1 MHRELEVRN
10 PRTGENDYTIQPPTD
25 TELESVALEL
35 RSNQLAWA
43 NADIEHRCS
52 VLTAWVEDLLDPIDG
67 LSGELINA
75 LAADTGRFLLAMVE
89 VQGIRNIVMG
99 AVAIAPMLVSDAEE
113 RDSLTE
119 GVGLLR
125 QRVPYQLAGVIS
137 PWNFPL
143 LLSMLDAIPALV
155 AGCAVIVKP
164 SEVTPRFV
172 APLQDSIGRHPQ
184 LNGIFRV
191 IIGDGQ
197 TGATLVENVDIIA
210 FTGSVATGRKVAEA
224 AARNF
229 IPALLELGGKDPAI
243 ILPSADMD
251 AAAKAVLR
259 ASVQATGQACQSLER
274 VYVHRD
280 KIDEFVGAL
289 TTRAEQ
295 VELNYPDI
303 RQGHI
308 GPLIF
313 SRQAE
318 IILDHLEDA
327 VKNGA
332 TILCGGEI
340 ETHGGGKWILPTVLT
355 NVNHSMKV
363 MREET
368 FGPLIPVMAYDTIDE
383 VINLANDSGYGLSA
397 AVFGQDIEQAKAVA
411 SKINAGAIGINDGA
425 VTVDVH
431 DASHDSFGYSGM
443 GQSRMGLTGMT
454 RFTREKALIV
464 RRNEAQGIESLDER
478 LLSQ

>member
-1 MHRELEVRN
+1 MSRELAIRN
-10 PRTGENDYTIQPPTD
+10 PRSGENDYTIQPPSD
-25 TELESVALEL
+25 TELESMAAEL
-35 RSNQLAWA
+35 RGNQPEWA
-43 NADIEHRCS
+43 NADIGHRCAA
-52 VLTAWVEDLLDPIDG
+52 VTAWAEDLLDPAES

-75 LAADTGRFLLAMVE
+75 LATDTGRFLVAMVE
-89 VQGIRNIVMG
+89 AQSIRNIVMG
-99 AVAIAPMLVSDAEE
+99 WAGLAPMLLADSEE
-113 RDSLTE
+113 RDSITE
-119 GVGLLR
+119 GVGLFG

-172 APLQDSIGRHPQ
+172 KPLQDSIARHPE
-184 LNGIFRV
+184 LNGVFR
-191 IIGDGQ
+191 IIAGDGE
-197 TGATLVENVDIIA
+197 TGATLVDNVDIIA

-243 ILPSADMD
+243 VLPSADID
-251 AAAKAVLR
+251 SAAKAVLR
-259 ASVQATGQACQSLER
+259 SSVQATGQACQSLER
-274 VYVHRD
+274 IYVHKD
-280 KIDEFVGAL
+280 QIDDFVSAL
-289 TTRAEQ
+289 TEKAAQ

-313 SRQAE
+313 ARQAD
-318 IILDHLEDA
+318 IIRDHLEDA
-327 VKNGA
+327 VQKGA

-340 ETHGGGKWILPTVLT
+340 ENHGGGNWILPTVLT
-355 NVNHSMKV
+355 GVDHSMKV

-368 FGPLIPVMAYDTIDE
+368 FGPLLPVMAYDTVDAAID
-383 VINLANDSGYGLSA
+383 LANDSDYGLSA
-397 AVFGQDIEQAKAVA
+397 AVFGEDLDEAKAVA
-411 SKINAGAIGINDGA
+411 RKINAGAVGINDGA

-431 DASHDSFGYSGM
+431 DAAHDSFGYSGI
-443 GQSRMGLTGMT
+443 GQARMGMTGLT
-454 RFTREKALIV
+454 RFTREKALVV

-478 LLSQ
+478 LLQ

>member
-1 MHRELEVRN
+1 MERELAVRN
-10 PRTGENDYTIQPPTD
+10 PRTGENDYTIQPPSN
-25 TELESVALEL
+25 TELESIAAEL
-35 RSNQLAWA
+35 RGNQTEWA
-43 NADIEHRCS
+43 NADTGHRCA
-52 VLTAWVEDLLDPIDG
+52 VVTTWAEDLLDPTGDLG
-67 LSGELINA
+67 GELISA
-75 LAADTGRFLLAMVE
+75 LATDTGRFLVSMVE
-89 VQGIRNIVMG
+89 AQSIRNVVLG
-99 AVAIAPMLVSDAEE
+99 WAGLAPMLLADSEE
-113 RDSLTE
+113 RDSMTE
-119 GVGLLR
+119 GVGLFG

-172 APLQDSIGRHPQ
+172 KPLQESIGRHPE
-184 LNGIFRV
+184 LAGVFRV
-191 IIGDGQ
+191 IVGDGQ
-197 TGATLVENVDIIA
+197 TGAALVDKVDVVA

-243 ILPSADMD
+243 VLPSADLD
-251 AAAKAVLR
+251 ATAKAILR
-259 ASVQATGQACQSLER
+259 SSVQATGQACQSLER
-274 VYVHRD
+274 IYVHKD
-280 KIDEFVGAL
+280 QIDEFVAL
-289 TTRAEQ
+289 LSTKVAQ

-313 SRQAE
+313 DGQADV
-318 IILDHLEDA
+318 IRDHLEDA
-327 VKNGA
+327 VKKGA
-332 TILCGGEI
+332 TIVCGGKI
-340 ETHGGGKWILPTVLT
+340 ENHGGGDWILPTVLT

-363 MREET
+363 MQDET
-368 FGPLIPVMAYDTIDE
+368 FGPLIPVMAYDDVTE
-383 VINLANDSGYGLSA
+383 AINLANDSSYGLSA
-397 AVFGQDIEQAKAVA
+397 AVFGQDVEEAKAVA

-431 DASHDSFGYSGM
+431 DAAHDSFGYSGM
-443 GQSRMGLTGMT
+443 GQARMGLTGLT

-464 RRNEAQGIESLDER
+464 RRNDAQGIESLDER
-478 LLSQ
+478 LLP

>member
-1 MHRELEVRN
+1 MNRELAVRN
-10 PRTGENDYTIQPPTD
+10 PRSGKNDYTIQPPSD
-25 TELESVALEL
+25 ADLESMAAEL
-35 RSNQLAWA
+35 RGNQAAWA

-52 VLTAWVEDLLDPIDG
+52 VVTVWVEDLLDPTGG

-75 LAADTGRFLLAMVE
+75 LATDTGRFLLAMVE
-89 VQGIRNIVMG
+89 AQSIRNIAMG
-99 AVAIAPMLVSDAEE
+99 WAGLAPMLLSDSEE
-113 RDSLTE
+113 RDSMTE
-119 GVGLLR
+119 GVGLFG

-172 APLQDSIGRHPQ
+172 KPLQESIARHSE
-184 LNGIFRV
+184 LADVFRV
-191 IIGDGQ
+191 IVGDGQ
-197 TGATLVENVDIIA
+197 TGAALVEKVDVVA

-243 ILPSADMD
+243 VLPSADLD
-251 AAAKAVLR
+251 LASKAVLR
-259 ASVQATGQACQSLER
+259 SSVQATGQACQSLER
-274 VYVHRD
+274 IYVHKD
-280 KIDEFVGAL
+280 QIDEFVSVLSEKAK
-289 TTRAEQ
+289 Q

-313 SRQAE
+313 ARQAE
-318 IILDHLEDA
+318 IIRDHLDDA
-327 VKNGA
+327 VQKGA
-332 TILCGGEI
+332 TILCGGKV
-340 ETHGGGKWILPTVLT
+340 ETHGGGNWILPTVMR
-355 NVNHSMKV
+355 NVDHSMKV

-368 FGPLIPVMAYDTIDE
+368 FGPLIPVMAYDTIE
-383 VINLANDSGYGLSA
+383 EAIKLANDSDYGLSA
-397 AVFGQDIEQAKAVA
+397 AVFGQDVEEAKAVA

-431 DASHDSFGYSGM
+431 DAGHDSFGYSGM
-443 GQSRMGLTGMT
+443 GAARMGMSGLT
-454 RFTREKALIV
+454 RFTREKAIIV

-478 LLSQ
+478 LLP